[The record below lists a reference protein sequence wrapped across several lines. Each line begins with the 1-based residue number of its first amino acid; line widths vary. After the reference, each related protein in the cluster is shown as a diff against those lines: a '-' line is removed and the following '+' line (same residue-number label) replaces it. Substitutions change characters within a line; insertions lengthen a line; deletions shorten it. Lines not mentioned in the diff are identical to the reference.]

1 MATTTRKT
9 LVLSFGFSADV
20 DKKTTINI
28 AKPKEGL
35 TDEQIKT
42 AMQTVVDNGVLGHKD
57 LSSGADVVKEANYV
71 NTETEE
77 LAL

>member
-9 LVLSFGFSADV
+9 LVLSFGFSADA

-42 AMQTVVDNGVLGHKD
+42 AMQTVATNGVLGHKD

>member
-1 MATTTRKT
+1 MATTSKKV
-9 LVLSFGFSADV
+9 LVLSFGFSADA
-20 DKKTTINI
+20 DKKTSINI
-28 AKPKEGL
+28 SKPKDGL

-42 AMQTVVDNGVLGHKD
+42 AMQTVATNGVLGHKD
-57 LSSGADVVKEANYV
+57 LSSGADVVNEANYV